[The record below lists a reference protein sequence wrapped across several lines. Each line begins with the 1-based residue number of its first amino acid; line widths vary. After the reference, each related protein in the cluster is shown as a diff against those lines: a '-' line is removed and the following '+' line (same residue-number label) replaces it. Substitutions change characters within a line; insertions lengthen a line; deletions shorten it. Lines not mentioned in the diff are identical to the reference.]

1 MDPKIFVDKNTNS
14 ILNDMEIKLSEAFL
28 SYNLR
33 SMCETT
39 NSEWG
44 ITLTLPIEI
53 PLIVD
58 SSSANCCSFSLISEG
73 MTLDHGLTTD
83 CWHNDK
89 ILKKKKKKRGP
100 GTARCAPV
108 PTSCAGLDPTKRGT
122 ACEISQA
129 GLQFSPARPNWH
141 LYSTLNNC
149 LGNHLWS
156 SNHEKYRDK
165 GMTKSLGQSPVK
177 FVPLLIGCAWWVWRL
192 NFIFFYLFDNG
203 HCALDRRFKNP
214 RSTLLLM
221 ESPIPPLMASKSSFL
236 SNRKTESLSPHLHPI
251 PSNPK
256 HWEIGVAFCDER
268 LGMGFGWWRRVALG
282 LRLGFGFGVRVC
294 DGGWSLGGGEECD
307 DEIWVG
313 FE

>member
-89 ILKKKKKKRGP
+89 ILKKKKKSVG
-100 GTARCAPV
+100 
-108 PTSCAGLDPTKRGT
+108 
-122 ACEISQA
+122 QA
-129 GLQFSPARPNWH
+129 QQGAHLCRRAVLGWTLPSEARPAKFHRPGYNFRRH
-141 LYSTLNNC
+141 GPIDISTLHSTIVWGTISEVVIMRSIETKEW
-149 LGNHLWS
+149 LKVWAKVQ
-156 SNHEKYRDK
+156 SN
-165 GMTKSLGQSPVK
+165 
-177 FVPLLIGCAWWVWRL
+177 
-192 NFIFFYLFDNG
+192 LF
-203 HCALDRRFKNP
+203 LF
-214 RSTLLLM
+214 
-221 ESPIPPLMASKSSFL
+221 
-236 SNRKTESLSPHLHPI
+236 
-251 PSNPK
+251 
-256 HWEIGVAFCDER
+256 
-268 LGMGFGWWRRVALG
+268 
-282 LRLGFGFGVRVC
+282 
-294 DGGWSLGGGEECD
+294 
-307 DEIWVG
+307 
-313 FE
+313 